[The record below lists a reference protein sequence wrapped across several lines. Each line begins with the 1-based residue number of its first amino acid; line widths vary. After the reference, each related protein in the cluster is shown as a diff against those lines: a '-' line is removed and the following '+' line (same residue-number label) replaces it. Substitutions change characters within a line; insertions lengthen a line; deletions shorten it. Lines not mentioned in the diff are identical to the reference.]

1 MYRREKR
8 ERVASLDVTGVLAR
22 LAQLLP
28 VTVEQERKR
37 HEDCRKAAEQDAP
50 VQNREIAGSAEIVEE
65 SWGKDCRDSNVFS
78 GQLSR
83 QTQSC
88 GPKGTR
94 DVRGNAPPIMLLLCV
109 DAHVSNQAQELG
121 LPGGDDTYLKKS
133 LPARTDACLL
143 A

>member
-1 MYRREKR
+1 M
-8 ERVASLDVTGVLAR
+8 ASLNVTGVLAR
-22 LAQLLP
+22 LAQLLS
-28 VTVEQERKR
+28 VTVEKERKR
-37 HEDCRKAAEQDAP
+37 HKDCRQAAKQDAP
-50 VQNREIAGSAEIVEE
+50 VQDREIWRSAEVVEE
-65 SWGKDCRDSNVFS
+65 SWGEDCRDSNVFS

-88 GPKGTR
+88 GFKGTR
-94 DVRGNAPPIMLLLCV
+94 DLRGNAPPIMLLLCV
-109 DAHVSNQAQELG
+109 NAHVSTQAQELG